1 VKHRHEDEAKDSF
14 NENRYVE
21 LHKQNL
27 VNLWWEQNVIAALRA
42 ENMGLFVTAAPH
54 IVSLLI

>member
-1 VKHRHEDEAKDSF
+1 MKEVRSLRMIAGYSCEVMKQGKANRGKIVKHRHEDEAKDSF

-27 VNLWWEQNVIAALRA
+27 VNL
-42 ENMGLFVTAAPH
+42 
-54 IVSLLI
+54 